1 MHQKTMEVSKNQVVI
16 LVCKASGLPI
26 PTVNLQRIN
35 ILYEWESLF
44 NQPYINESESL
55 WWYELKEYSDRDAYR
70 CLANNTVDEFATSEV
85 VVLSVIGQ
93 RIHYYITFIFFIIFR
108 LYTTCVQRVYHY
120 SLSCSLLRSAV
131 CSRYQQSVNFM
142 LDDE

>member
-44 NQPYINESESL
+44 NQPYINKSESL

-93 RIHYYITFIFFIIFR
+93 RIHYYITIIFFNNFP
-108 LYTTCVQRVYHY
+108 LVYH
-120 SLSCSLLRSAV
+120 LCVACIPLLTEMFVTQINRLFQVLAKCQFHV
-131 CSRYQQSVNFM
+131 R
-142 LDDE
+142 